1 MHTIIITF
9 DLVDMT
15 EDRYREVCAELAPA
29 FAELPGL
36 LAKVWLT
43 AAHGT
48 GHGGVYLFADGPA
61 ADAYLT
67 SALFRTARTFPHFTD
82 IDVRRFGVDEE
93 TTRRTQP
100 GLALVAPTSAT
111 V

>member
-9 DLVDMT
+9 TLTDMSD
-15 EDRYREVCAELAPA
+15 ERYREVCAELAPA

-36 LAKVWLT
+36 RAKVWLADPTT
-43 AAHGT
+43 AT
-48 GHGGVYLFADGPA
+48 YGGVYLFAD
-61 ADAYLT
+61 ADAGEAFLG
-67 SALFRTARTFPHFTD
+67 SALCRTVQSFPHFTD
-82 IDVRRFGVDEE
+82 IVVRRFDVDEA

-100 GLALVAPTSAT
+100 GVRVVDPAPAA

>member
-1 MHTIIITF
+1 MHTIVITF
-9 DLVDMT
+9 RLVDMT

-43 AAHGT
+43 AADGT
-48 GHGGVYLFADGPA
+48 GHGGVYLFADERA
-61 ADAYLT
+61 ADAYLG
-67 SALFRTARTFPHFTD
+67 SGLFRTVRTFPHFAD

-100 GLALVAPTSAT
+100 GIAVVAQVGASA
-111 V
+111 